1 VWEHLPA
8 VEGREA
14 SVHLAQ
20 FPKPEE
26 VFSEDPE
33 SILSEWKRILAV
45 RDQALVMLE
54 ESRQAKTI
62 GKALEADITII
73 ASGPQYSLMQ
83 RHLTGLKEVFNVSTV
98 TVIEAEE
105 PTDGISTSYGR
116 KMSLKRFSEYEIG
129 VSPATGHKCA
139 RCWNFMPEVSDYGIW
154 QNVCTRCQGALTE
167 MGIPPPQPEA
177 AQ

>member
-1 VWEHLPA
+1 
-8 VEGREA
+8 
-14 SVHLAQ
+14 
-20 FPKPEE
+20 
-26 VFSEDPE
+26 
-33 SILSEWKRILAV
+33 
-45 RDQALVMLE
+45 
-54 ESRQAKTI
+54 
-62 GKALEADITII
+62 
-73 ASGPQYSLMQ
+73 MQ